1 MQTLR
6 KLDGVLISVRSKYKT
21 RRVVIN
27 LTLAIIYLALLAYYI
42 MFIPPVASTSWVMK
56 NESIW
61 NEIYKYLNP
70 FTVGAYILGL
80 VVLVQ
85 YIMCKNVVVRILVS
99 MFYGMII
106 FSSLIVIM
114 GMTELWELYI
124 FAPHVL
130 IISICIVILF
140 REKNILIREHSG

>member
-124 FAPHVL
+124 FMPHVL